1 MTQIRTFFVRTV
13 AFLAAFLLYGTFA
26 VTPAQAQFGESY
38 QFLEAVDKDEM
49 AKAEKM
55 LANASQTLINTRK
68 SDSGQGAL
76 HIAVGRKDV
85 EWLRFLLIK
94 GAKADISDKKGN
106 TPLIDAAQLKFID
119 GARML
124 LIVGANVNAAND
136 SGETALIR
144 AVQLRDLAMVRLLIE
159 KGADPDIVDSIA
171 GQSARDYAIAD
182 RRMPALL
189 AALGAKPAA
198 TKEAAA
204 AKP

>member
-1 MTQIRTFFVRTV
+1 MIQIRV
-13 AFLAAFLLYGTFA
+13 FLSRSIAVITAFLLYGTFA
-26 VTPAQAQFGESY
+26 APPAQAQFGESY
-38 QFLEAVDKDEM
+38 QFLEAVEKDEM

-68 SDSGQGAL
+68 TDTGQGAL
-76 HIAVGRKDV
+76 HIAIGNKDL

-94 GAKADISDKKGN
+94 GAKPDISDNKGS

-124 LIVGANVNAAND
+124 LIVGAKVDATND

-144 AVQLRDLAMVRLLIE
+144 AVQVRDLAMVRLLIE

-171 GQSARDYAIAD
+171 GQSARDYATAD
-182 RRMPALL
+182 RRMPTLL
-189 AALGAKPAA
+189 AALDAKPAA
-198 TKEAAA
+198 TATAA